1 MGIGTQN
8 GGERPPAP
16 NKNRWWAGKMN
27 CKFREKAENHENYPR
42 RSWAL
47 NHMGNVSQH
56 AIAKIAA
63 QTNQSQ
69 IGRLGII
76 RRRDTTT

>member
-1 MGIGTQN
+1 MKITATTEAVSSSPGEMGIGTQN
-8 GGERPPAP
+8 GGEKPPAP

-47 NHMGNVSQH
+47 NHMGNVS
-56 AIAKIAA
+56 
-63 QTNQSQ
+63 
-69 IGRLGII
+69 LII
-76 RRRDTTT
+76 NGNEIRYRG

>member
-47 NHMGNVSQH
+47 NHMGNVSFLDP
-56 AIAKIAA
+56 AAKDADQPGTSSTRIK
-63 QTNQSQ
+63 
-69 IGRLGII
+69 
-76 RRRDTTT
+76 